1 MMRQRLLFITL
12 LASLINGCENFSSST
27 PPQTSAADYHKVL
40 PEFLKPKPAKP
51 AANTPNLKPSHTIHH
66 THTLGTAAVD
76 EANKNAIIQPS
87 SASTIN
93 SIIVYPFE
101 AGELYQIYTTPLN
114 ITDVELQPGEETI
127 SIAAGDTA
135 RWQISKTLSG
145 NDATRT
151 EHLLI
156 KPSAENLDT
165 TLVVTTNQR
174 TYHML
179 LKSTKNTYMSTVQWK
194 YHDPDN
200 MDGTTSDTQASS
212 NLSLKPESLNFSY
225 RTKLTSGDTPDWMP
239 KAIFNDGS
247 KTYIEFPDHI
257 QSAPTLFIKQSG
269 SGDAAVNYRVVGHYY
284 VIDQVITSA
293 ELTSGMGR
301 YQTVVEIGYK
311 K

>member
-1 MMRQRLLFITL
+1 MTLQRLLLVTL
-12 LASLINGCENFSSST
+12 LASLASGCENFSSST
-27 PPQTSAADYHKVL
+27 PT
-40 PEFLKPKPAKP
+40 PKPASDYHQALP
-51 AANTPNLKPSHTIHH
+51 APAPAPAPAVAVKMDTTNPKSF
-66 THTLGTAAVD
+66 THAKHITHALGAAAVD
-76 EANKNAIIQPS
+76 EANKNAVIQPS
-87 SASTIN
+87 SANTIN
-93 SIIVYPFE
+93 SIIAYPFE
-101 AGELYQIYTTPLN
+101 AGALYQVYTTPLN

-135 RWQISKTLSG
+135 RWQISKTISG
-145 NDATRT
+145 NDASRT

-156 KPSAENLDT
+156 KPSAEDLNT

-194 YHDPDN
+194 Y
-200 MDGTTSDTQASS
+200 SDAPTDSTATQPNE
-212 NLSLKPESLNFSY
+212 NLSLNPESLNFSY
-225 RTKLTSGDTPDWMP
+225 RTKLINGDRPDWMP

-293 ELTSGMGR
+293 ELTSGSGR
-301 YQTVVEIGYK
+301 YQTIIEISYK